1 MVTRWR
7 ASHPVDEARWSGGGV
22 TVDHGS
28 AACHVSTGF
37 FWGGPGVPGG
47 CCVLAMACRPC
58 GVVEVYCSDDAS
70 INDSGW
76 TARAVVARTGRA
88 GAGGSTSDKNGD
100 AMRRGRGAELRNADA
115 ELL

>member
-1 MVTRWR
+1 MALPRVMCR
-7 ASHPVDEARWSGGGV
+7 PD
-22 TVDHGS
+22 
-28 AACHVSTGF
+28 F
-37 FWGGPGVPGG
+37 FLGGGPGVPGG

-88 GAGGSTSDKNGD
+88 GAGGSTIDKNGD
-100 AMRRGRGAELRNADA
+100 AMRRGRGVELRNAGA
-115 ELL
+115 ELLYEMLVEEHAVSI